1 MMFKEMFNMKEY
13 NEILLI
19 FKELLS
25 TGEIQVTNDSFNISS
40 IKQLLLSNERFMVE
54 IVALKEKMK
63 SQNEKNKNIYSL
75 IQLLNRKKSKEHK
88 LTLNNLSTSF
98 SHFYNYPKYIISLNQ
113 TIYSQILANINQN
126 LKQYPPIKSLAIKTF
141 SEELNT
147 IKANIYNNSSFAQFT
162 PKYLLQCIY
171 QVENPN
177 LVQVNNKTSF
187 KYRLVNTTLK
197 KLKNTYGNMV
207 ASWLN
212 ITDEQLNNKKRRDTM
227 LKLVQESKHIQLLE
241 MCKNGIPNSL
251 RKNIYVVLLNIEQ
264 HSQNTMINQ
273 NDMLFIYDYYILRDV
288 HRITASENY
297 FLFEE
302 NLIKLLGMLIR
313 DDDLLLQIQG
323 TRPTMVFKKA
333 SSNEDNKDDK
343 THYDYYPFPPSGFF
357 PFQGLAFQ
365 LAAFTYMS
373 NDLNDYYAIAKMFF
387 AKYLSYLTSFT
398 SNKNS
403 ILSLLCTFSDIYN
416 KSDLFTDLRKHLSHV
431 KFDINQI
438 VMYWYMTSFATIIG
452 PESVF
457 KIYDLVIVL
466 NSLDVFV
473 LFALAVIYYKKG
485 EILEYNTGDEIEK
498 CFKDICYDQF
508 NCLDIIISFLNSVV

>member
-1 MMFKEMFNMKEY
+1 M
-13 NEILLI
+13 
-19 FKELLS
+19 
-25 TGEIQVTNDSFNISS
+25 
-40 IKQLLLSNERFMVE
+40 
-54 IVALKEKMK
+54 LK
-63 SQNEKNKNIYSL
+63 
-75 IQLLNRKKSKEHK
+75 
-88 LTLNNLSTSF
+88 F
-98 SHFYNYPKYIISLNQ
+98 DFYNYPKYIISLNQ
-113 TIYSQILANINQN
+113 TIYSQILSNINQN

-147 IKANIYNNSSFAQFT
+147 IKANIYNNSSFAQCT

-273 NDMLFIYDYYILRDV
+273 NDTLFIYDYYILRDV

-333 SSNEDNKDDK
+333 SSKR
-343 THYDYYPFPPSGFF
+343 
-357 PFQGLAFQ
+357 LW
-365 LAAFTYMS
+365 
-373 NDLNDYYAIAKMFF
+373 
-387 AKYLSYLTSFT
+387 LS
-398 SNKNS
+398 
-403 ILSLLCTFSDIYN
+403 
-416 KSDLFTDLRKHLSHV
+416 
-431 KFDINQI
+431 
-438 VMYWYMTSFATIIG
+438 
-452 PESVF
+452 
-457 KIYDLVIVL
+457 
-466 NSLDVFV
+466 
-473 LFALAVIYYKKG
+473 KK
-485 EILEYNTGDEIEK
+485 
-498 CFKDICYDQF
+498 
-508 NCLDIIISFLNSVV
+508 